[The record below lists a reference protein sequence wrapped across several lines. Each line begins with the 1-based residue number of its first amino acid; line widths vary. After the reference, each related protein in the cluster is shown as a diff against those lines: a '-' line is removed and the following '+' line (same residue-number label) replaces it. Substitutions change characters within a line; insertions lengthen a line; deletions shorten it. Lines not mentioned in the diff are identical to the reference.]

1 MGSEYYNDKKYA
13 IDYSDIVTQSFHP
26 VKGITTGEGGAVIT
40 NNYKIYENIKI
51 MRSHNIIKNQIR
63 GIGFMILKVLALIIE

>member
-1 MGSEYYNDKKYA
+1 MDK
-13 IDYSDIVTQSFHP
+13 F
-26 VKGITTGEGGAVIT
+26 TGEGGAVIT

-51 MRSHNIIKNQIR
+51 VRSHNIIKKPNK